1 MKCVCFHL
9 LSKSTNLIGKLVCEI
24 CLMNYIYAALKVI
37 SVRIELS
44 LRTHYLRIRLSV
56 CPFFRNRWQN
66 FNFFFMKLGHHLTKT
81 WLNQLFEKKCC
92 FWFLGQKDIKWTQ
105 YSTDSI
111 QIVPEITRVEVRFLL
126 REYLHPKVDQPDS
139 MSVICSLLHTKKN
152 IEIYPI
158 LLQS

>member
-1 MKCVCFHL
+1 MLHWKWFQWELNSHL
-9 LSKSTNLIGKLVCEI
+9 GPI
-24 CLMNYIYAALKVI
+24 I
-37 SVRIELS
+37 SV
-44 LRTHYLRIRLSV
+44 SV
-56 CPFFRNRWQN
+56 CLFVRFSGTTGRIFKIFFL
-66 FNFFFMKLGHHLTKT
+66 KLGHHLTET
-81 WLNQLFEKKCC
+81 WQNQLFEKKCC